1 MGKNKGEKRTGRASV
16 GTFIKDNLESKI
28 AFGQSKYQ
36 AKKEAGLG
44 FGESTYQ
51 IYSEE
56 TYKTYKKECLKF
68 ADWLKEE
75 KGINKVRGLEEVKP
89 YAKEYIEDRIEKG
102 YSVWTI
108 KTGRSALG
116 MLYGEKIEIENM
128 PVRTP
133 KDIKRS
139 RTETKND
146 KYISRDGKYKDVFT
160 VCLATG
166 GRRKDVKKLTPHN
179 FTEIDGKLYVFF
191 GKSKGGRDRLTP
203 VLEKY
208 EQDVRNII
216 EKAKEDGKTKLFN
229 HIPKEIDVHGLRRE
243 YCQGLY
249 DEIKD
254 NKELRDKILENYP
267 PRRELKTQK
276 DKDGNT
282 YTKEIKSDVYRD
294 RNGNVWQRDDIYV
307 LSQSLGHNRL
317 DVSVTHYLK
326 NN

>member
-1 MGKNKGEKRTGRASV
+1 MKAKKQKTSILIV
-16 GTFIKDNLESKI
+16 GNLKDKI

-36 AKKEAGLG
+36 AKKEAGLT
-44 FGESTYQ
+44 FGQSTYK

-56 TYKTYKKECLKF
+56 TYCTYKKQCLNF
-68 ADWLKEE
+68 ANWLKEE
-75 KGINKVRGLEEVKP
+75 KGINKIRDLEEVKP
-89 YAKEYIEDRIEKG
+89 YAKEFIEDRIEKG
-102 YSVWTI
+102 YSAWTV
-108 KTGRSALG
+108 KTSRSALG
-116 MLYGEKIEIENM
+116 MLYGETIKVDKM

-133 KDIKRS
+133 KNIQRS
-139 RTETKND
+139 REETKND

-166 GRRKDVKKLTPHN
+166 GRRKDVTKLSPHN
-179 FTEIDGKLYVFF
+179 FTEINGKLYVFF

-208 EQDVRNII
+208 EQEVRDII
-216 EKAKEDGKTKLFN
+216 KQAKEDGKTKLFN

-267 PRRELKTQK
+267 PRKELKTQK

-282 YTKEIKSDVYRD
+282 YTKEIKSDTYRD
-294 RNGNVWQRDDIYV
+294 REGNVWKRDDIYV
-307 LSQSLGHNRL
+307 LSQALGHNRL
-317 DVSVTHYLK
+317 NISVTHYLK